1 MKRLVLFSKQYP
13 YGGAE
18 TYLHYEM
25 PYLLKAFDDI
35 VVVPVDRYGPADE
48 AHRIPAD
55 WDNVRVVDVNQQ
67 PAHWSL
73 LGRVLRE
80 VRALRWWGTE
90 VLFGRD
96 ANRHLRNLRHCFSR
110 LRQTQ
115 AQAKTLDVLAQ
126 AEGWTPKDTLFYNYW
141 NHYGVLV
148 GRCFKEREGYQV
160 VARAH
165 SIDMYHGDWAFNQ
178 LFLPFE
184 TLKLRT
190 LNSLYAASEHGH
202 AFVTRTFRSQANKV
216 VFRALGVWDGG
227 AIEERPSTD
236 EVLFVSATAATVAKR
251 LERIPALLSRL
262 RGKVRWVHF
271 GGGKPESLEALQ
283 AAIQAHGLGDQVE
296 LRGHTPNEEVLAF
309 YRTHAPAMYL
319 NVSQAET
326 IPVAV
331 MEPMSYGI
339 PVLGTAVY
347 GTPEIID
354 HGKNGLLLP
363 LDFDLDQAA
372 AALQAVL
379 DDPETLARMGQ
390 AARETFEARFDAD
403 KNFRIFSRELAARLP
418 DQQNVR

>member
-1 MKRLVLFSKQYP
+1 MKRLILLSKQYP
-13 YGGAE
+13 FGGAE
-18 TYLHYEM
+18 TYLHYEL
-25 PYLLKAFDDI
+25 PYLRAAFDDV
-35 VVVPVDRYGPADE
+35 VVVPVDRYGAADE
-48 AHRIPAD
+48 PHRIPSE

-67 PAHWSL
+67 HVSWT
-73 LGRVLRE
+73 LGSRLARE
-80 VRALRWWGTE
+80 WRALSWWAQE
-90 VLFGRD
+90 VFFGRD
-96 ANRHLRNLRHCFSR
+96 AKRHLRNVGHCLSR
-110 LRQTQ
+110 LRQTH
-115 AQAKTLDVLAQ
+115 AQARVLVAL
-126 AEGWTPKDTLFYNYW
+126 AEQEDWTPQNTLFYNYW

-148 GRCFKEREGYQV
+148 GRHFKQEAGFQV

-190 LNSLYAASEHGH
+190 VNTLYAASEHGH
-202 AFVTRTFRSQANKV
+202 AFLTRTFRSQANKV

-227 AIEERPSTD
+227 AVEQQPSAD

-271 GGGKPESLEALQ
+271 GGGKPESLEALH
-283 AAIQAHGLGDQVE
+283 AAVQAHGLTDQVE
-296 LRGHTPNEEVLAF
+296 LRGHTPNAEVLDF
-309 YRTHAPAMYL
+309 YRTHAPSMYL

-354 HGKNGLLLP
+354 HGKNGMLVP
-363 LDFDLDQAA
+363 LDFDDDQTA
-372 AALQAVL
+372 AALQAVI
-379 DDPETLARMGQ
+379 DDPETLARMGR

-418 DQQNVR
+418 DQ